1 MSKDFIDRLAKV
13 LFLANLTNEEKSSL
27 DKTPSNI
34 NKDSSLE
41 DIAALLMKIIPSYV
55 DPVNVKEDSPKQV
68 WPLINF
74 FHLLD
79 EHNLCYRKF
88 THILVQIQNDFKIW
102 VLTEN
107 SMRLLK
113 NIDSTFSHAIEWI
126 FDGKL
131 IGPERLI
138 FIHISHVVLWKYCS
152 VVLKREI
159 Y

>member
-68 WPLINF
+68 WPLIIF
-74 FHLLD
+74 FTYLMNTTYFTGNLL
-79 EHNLCYRKF
+79 
-88 THILVQIQNDFKIW
+88 
-102 VLTEN
+102 
-107 SMRLLK
+107 
-113 NIDSTFSHAIEWI
+113 TF
-126 FDGKL
+126 
-131 IGPERLI
+131 
-138 FIHISHVVLWKYCS
+138 
-152 VVLKREI
+152 
-159 Y
+159 

>member
-13 LFLANLTNEEKSSL
+13 FFLANLTNEEKSSL

-55 DPVNVKEDSPKQV
+55 DPVNVKEDCPKQV

-74 FHLLD
+74 FHLLN
-79 EHNLCYRKF
+79 EHNLFYRKF

-107 SMRLLK
+107 SMRLL
-113 NIDSTFSHAIEWI
+113 
-126 FDGKL
+126 
-131 IGPERLI
+131 RYC
-138 FIHISHVVLWKYCS
+138 VL
-152 VVLKREI
+152 LKWEI
-159 Y
+159 LFT